1 MTKGKNADFGKG
13 SKKRILAAKKAIERI
28 KTMGS
33 SEDFTLKK
41 SVLKSFTKHKNDEFV
56 CKCCKKYFLPHFL
69 DVDHINGKTEISSN
83 KQLQIINYKQGRSG
97 KTLLS
102 WIKKHIDKKI
112 IRKHFQILCHNCN
125 RAKFLYKTCPHE
137 RKRSH

>member
-1 MTKGKNADFGKG
+1 MARKNTDFGKG

-69 DVDHINGKTEISSN
+69 DVDHINGKMEISSN
-83 KQLQIINYKQGRSG
+83 KQLQIIDYKQGRSG
-97 KTLLS
+97 KTLLA
-102 WIKKHIDKKI
+102 WIQKHKDKKI

-125 RAKFLYKTCPHE
+125 RAKFLYKT
-137 RKRSH
+137 